1 MEVMEVGS
9 GIDRNEKATRAKATV
24 LNFVCISGT
33 ILHDNIWNVQAI
45 TSCVKEILMSNLR
58 GETSVLETIRGVGQ
72 GTMPN
77 VGRGVVH

>member
-1 MEVMEVGS
+1 
-9 GIDRNEKATRAKATV
+9 
-24 LNFVCISGT
+24 
-33 ILHDNIWNVQAI
+33 
-45 TSCVKEILMSNLR
+45 MSNLR